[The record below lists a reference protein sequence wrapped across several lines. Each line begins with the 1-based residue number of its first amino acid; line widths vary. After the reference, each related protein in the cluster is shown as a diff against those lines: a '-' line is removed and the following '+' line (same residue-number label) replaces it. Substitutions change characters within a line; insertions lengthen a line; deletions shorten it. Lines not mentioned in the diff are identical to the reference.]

1 MKNGQVEL
9 DGVIIPYCEEWGE
22 KWYPIK
28 YIVEQ
33 FLLKAMLM
41 NSVDNIVYNKGTLGK
56 EFPYFMIF

>member
-9 DGVIIPYCEEWGE
+9 DGVIIPYCEEGDE

-33 FLLKAMLM
+33 FLLK
-41 NSVDNIVYNKGTLGK
+41 SYNHISIK
-56 EFPYFMIF
+56 INVRII